1 MFAMKQPI
9 VFWTL
14 ALCLFVL
21 PLAYAQN
28 NSDVPLGLQKIIE
41 ENNKFA
47 AEFLTKVSF
56 LIAFLAGVTTLL
68 SPCLLPVLPAFF
80 AYTFKEKTQLTKMTL
95 LFFAGFAPIFILLG
109 IAATTAGNFFGALFK
124 NLDFYIILA
133 GVMLAVLGL
142 LTFFGLSFSFST
154 LSPSAQRKDWVGVLL
169 SGMLFG
175 FGWVVCVGP
184 ILSGVLITASVFH
197 NYWTASLLMLA
208 YSLGVFVPLFI
219 IAFFYDKYNLGQSK
233 LMQGKTVEWN
243 ILGSKIELHSH
254 QMIAGVLL
262 MITGV
267 VFVLFKGTN
276 AINGWAYFGL
286 KDYFYII
293 QTFFLENALMANVL
307 GGVLL
312 IALVLLIWKMVRKN

>member
-1 MFAMKQPI
+1 MKQRI

-14 ALCLFVL
+14 ALCLLSLL
-21 PLAYAQN
+21 PFAYAQN
-28 NSDVPLGLQKIIE
+28 ESSLPLGLQKIME
-41 ENNKFA
+41 ENQKYA
-47 AEFLTKVSF
+47 ADFLTKVSF

-124 NLDFYIILA
+124 NLDLYIMLA

-142 LTFFGLSFSFST
+142 LTFFGLSFSFSSLQPT
-154 LSPSAQRKDWVGVLL
+154 TQRKDWFGVLL

-184 ILSGVLITASVFH
+184 ILSGVLIAASVFH
-197 NYWTASLLMLA
+197 NYLTASLLMLA
-208 YSLGVFVPLFI
+208 YSLGVFVPLFLF
-219 IAFFYDKYNLGQSK
+219 AFFYDKYDLGNSK
-233 LMQGKTVEWN
+233 LMQGKIVEWN
-243 ILGSKIELHSH
+243 VLGSKVQLHSN

-262 MITGV
+262 MLTGV
-267 VFVLFKGTN
+267 VFVLFKGTSL
-276 AINGWAYFGL
+276 INGWTYFGI
-286 KDYFYII
+286 KEHFYTI
-293 QTFFLENALMANVL
+293 QTFFLENAVLANVL

-312 IALVLLIWKMVRKN
+312 LGLGFGLWRMLRKSS